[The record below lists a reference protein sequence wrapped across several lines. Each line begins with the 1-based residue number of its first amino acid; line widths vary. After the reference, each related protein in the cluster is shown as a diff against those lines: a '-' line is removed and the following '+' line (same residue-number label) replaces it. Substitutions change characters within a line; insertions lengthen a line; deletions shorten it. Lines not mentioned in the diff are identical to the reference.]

1 MSDVPTDLAETSDA
15 SLVIGVGRWQ
25 EVALAELYRRH
36 AGAVYGL
43 ARRLLRDERLAEE
56 VTQEVFVRLWQAP
69 DRFDPARGS
78 LRSYLLSV
86 THGRAVDLLRSESSR
101 RAREDRAAATAEASY
116 DLEHEMM
123 DLLTAE
129 RVRAAVA
136 SLPQAE
142 QEVIELAYFGGHTYR
157 EVARITNTPEGTTKT
172 RIRSGMRRLQ
182 AALDGIEVEAR

>member
-15 SLVIGVGRWQ
+15 SLVIAVGRWQ

-129 RVRAAVA
+129 RVREAVA
-136 SLPQAE
+136 SLPHAE

>member
-15 SLVIGVGRWQ
+15 SLVIAVGRWQ

-129 RVRAAVA
+129 RVREAVA